1 MVSEHQSQMLWAVL
15 WMCSG
20 RRQGLH
26 LKSLH
31 AYLKCCTGYMCRRL
45 RQGHE
50 GSNTV
55 SKTSEQ
61 PTVLYVVPF
70 FKKKNILNLLLLGR
84 GVHMTMVAI

>member
-1 MVSEHQSQMLWAVL
+1 MDVQWEEARAALEV
-15 WMCSG
+15 
-20 RRQGLH
+20 
-26 LKSLH
+26 
-31 AYLKCCTGYMCRRL
+31 T
-45 RQGHE
+45 
-50 GSNTV
+50 